1 MLIKFESFQKLIKL
15 KNKYKKIYFFPFNVQ
30 SRYLHLK
37 LKKSNSYFVD
47 NYASI
52 NKKLIRPSKIE
63 DKLSNLLVIT
73 DKNLE
78 KYLIKDFFYL
88 KKTYQNLTEKKEK
101 IINLDNKK
109 NKNLS
114 ISRLFL
120 EYNTDKGKYYKRLI
134 FRDKSHN
141 YGPFYNKELKHLRN
155 KKLKILE
162 IGAFKGSSTAA
173 FHNYFKNSSIYAVDR
188 EKKIFNYKSNRIKF
202 FKLDYMNQKQVK
214 KFTNKFLNY
223 FDIIIDDGG
232 HFKSHILHNIKNFFK
247 CLRNNSF
254 YIIEDYGLKFD
265 YLNDKIYEPNIFS
278 ILKKLSEKKNFK
290 SQIISK
296 KYQNFII
303 SKIDRINSYTGD
315 WVRSEKNISDICFIK
330 TKK

>member
-78 KYLIKDFFYL
+78 KYLTKDFFLL

-114 ISRLFL
+114 ISKLFL
-120 EYNTDKGKYYKRLI
+120 KYNT
-134 FRDKSHN
+134 SS
-141 YGPFYNKELKHLRN
+141 E
-155 KKLKILE
+155 KIL
-162 IGAFKGSSTAA
+162 K
-173 FHNYFKNSSIYAVDR
+173 
-188 EKKIFNYKSNRIKF
+188 
-202 FKLDYMNQKQVK
+202 
-214 KFTNKFLNY
+214 
-223 FDIIIDDGG
+223 
-232 HFKSHILHNIKNFFK
+232 
-247 CLRNNSF
+247 
-254 YIIEDYGLKFD
+254 
-265 YLNDKIYEPNIFS
+265 
-278 ILKKLSEKKNFK
+278 
-290 SQIISK
+290 
-296 KYQNFII
+296 
-303 SKIDRINSYTGD
+303 
-315 WVRSEKNISDICFIK
+315 
-330 TKK
+330 